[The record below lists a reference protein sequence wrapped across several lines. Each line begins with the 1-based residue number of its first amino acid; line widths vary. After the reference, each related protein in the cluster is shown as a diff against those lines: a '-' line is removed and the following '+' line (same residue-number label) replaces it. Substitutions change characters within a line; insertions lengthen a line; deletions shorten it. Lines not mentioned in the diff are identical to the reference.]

1 MELSPHPIVLAAAL
15 GTHLETVL
23 IVEDDDALRRLLEHV
38 LVFEGF
44 NVLTA
49 AHGAEAL
56 RALDNVVPA
65 LVVLDLVMPWVNG
78 IEVLATMRQVPRL
91 KNVPVLVVTGS
102 QTTERDLSAFRPLM
116 IMRKPLNIEAV
127 APTILQLLAKFA
139 SN

>member
-1 MELSPHPIVLAAAL
+1 MELSPQPIVLAAAL

-127 APTILQLLAKFA
+127 APTILQRLAKFA

>member
-1 MELSPHPIVLAAAL
+1 MN
-15 GTHLETVL
+15 THLETVL

-56 RALDNVVPA
+56 RALDHTVPA

-91 KNVPVLVVTGS
+91 RSVPVLVVTGS
-102 QTTERDLSAFRPLM
+102 QTTERDLAAYRPLQ

-127 APTILQLLAKFA
+127 APAILQLLAKFA
-139 SN
+139 PR